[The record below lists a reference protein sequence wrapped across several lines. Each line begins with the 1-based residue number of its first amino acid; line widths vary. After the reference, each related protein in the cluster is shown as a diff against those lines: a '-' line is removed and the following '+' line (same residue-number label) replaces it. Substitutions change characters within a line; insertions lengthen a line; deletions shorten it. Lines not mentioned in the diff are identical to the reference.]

1 MSELNAKAIREG
13 NRLALT
19 RALTAVEND
28 EPSGQALLTALY
40 PYTGQAHLI
49 GVTGAPGTGK
59 STLVNQLA
67 KAFRTGCKTTPVPKV
82 AIIAVD
88 PTSPFTGGAL
98 LGDRIRMRDLSGDK
112 GIFIRSMASR
122 GALGGLAHHTTALT
136 TILDGAGYEI
146 IIIETVGAGQ
156 AEVEIAQLAHTVIV
170 VEAPGLG
177 DDIQAIKA
185 GILEIADILV
195 VNKADRPGAE
205 NTARALKAMLEMAK
219 GGVSLPPAGKH
230 LRQSPSPSATA
241 TAAPQETHRWQPPVK
256 LVTATLG
263 EGIDELTH
271 TIQEHRQYL
280 LDTDRW
286 HLKES
291 YRIKKDLDSLIQ
303 EKLMR
308 DWRSG
313 LDQETYKTIFKQIIR
328 REISPYQALDF
339 LISAQNNRSNRRSK

>member
-1 MSELNAKAIREG
+1 MSELDAKAIREG

-28 EPSGQALLTALY
+28 EPAGQAILTALY
-40 PYTGQAHLI
+40 PHTGGAHLI

-67 KAFRTGCKTTPVPKV
+67 KAFRTVSEDSQAPNI

-122 GALGGLAHHTTALT
+122 GALGGLAHHTTALS

-219 GGVSLPPAGKH
+219 GGSSLPPAGKH
-230 LRQSPSPSATA
+230 LRQSPSPSAT
-241 TAAPQETHRWQPPVK
+241 TAPQETHRWQPPVN

-263 EGIDELTH
+263 EGIDELMH

-291 YRIKKDLDSLIQ
+291 YRIKKDLDSMIQ

-308 DWRSG
+308 DWRSH
-313 LDQETYKTIFKQIIR
+313 LDQETYETIFKQIIH
-328 REISPYQALDF
+328 REISPYQAVDF